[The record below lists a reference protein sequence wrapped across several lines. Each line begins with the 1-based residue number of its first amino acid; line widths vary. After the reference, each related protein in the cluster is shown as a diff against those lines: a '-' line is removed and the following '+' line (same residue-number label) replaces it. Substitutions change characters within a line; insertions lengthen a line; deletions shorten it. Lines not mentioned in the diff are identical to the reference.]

1 MTTGKTVFARIDELA
16 DELGTA
22 ASHRQELT
30 QEISDLADELA
41 ALDQMAEDATD
52 RSEYNE
58 ITAQRK
64 EAQMDIRFARNRLR
78 LFDQSPRI
86 DPEVLTDLLN
96 QLSAEADDTAKR
108 YRQKVEKPL
117 AEIVKA
123 GDEYDATINAIRE
136 GVVML
141 AAVDGPVIESDE
153 TLRRLFSRFE
163 LGNLRARAF
172 KDGSI
177 VYPALRDA
185 LRLSSTATQAPF
197 DTH

>member
-1 MTTGKTVFARIDELA
+1 MAKDTFTKIDELA
-16 DELGTA
+16 DALGTA

-30 QEISDLADELA
+30 QKISDFEQELADLDNLADEA
-41 ALDQMAEDATD
+41 ADRAEYDAIIEQRNECALDL
-52 RSEYNE
+52 
-58 ITAQRK
+58 K
-64 EAQMDIRFARNRLR
+64 FARNKLR
-78 LFDQSPRI
+78 RFDQSPRI

-117 AEIVKA
+117 ADIITA
-123 GDEYDATINAIRE
+123 GDAFDATINAIRE
-136 GVVML
+136 SVRKL
-141 AAVDGPVIESDE
+141 ASVDGPVVESDD

-163 LGNLRARAF
+163 LGELRTRAYR
-172 KDGSI
+172 DGTI
-177 VYPALRDA
+177 VYPGFRDA

>member
-1 MTTGKTVFARIDELA
+1 MADVFSRIDELA

-22 ASHRQELT
+22 ASHRQELVQDVT
-30 QEISDLADELA
+30 YLEQELADLDELA
-41 ALDQMAEDATD
+41 EEAASREMYEQ
-52 RSEYNE
+52 
-58 ITAQRK
+58 IIAQRK
-64 EAQMDIRFARNRLR
+64 EAELDLRFARNRLR

-86 DPEVLTDLLN
+86 NPEVLTDLLN
-96 QLSAEADDTAKR
+96 QLSAEADDAAKR

-123 GDEYDATINAIRE
+123 GDEFDATINAIRE

-141 AAVDGPVIESDE
+141 AAVDGPAIERDK

-163 LGNLRARAF
+163 LGELRTRAYR
-172 KDGSI
+172 DGTI
-177 VYPALRDA
+177 VYPGLRDA

>member
-1 MTTGKTVFARIDELA
+1 MAKDVYTKIDELA
-16 DELGTA
+16 DELGA
-22 ASHRQELT
+22 AANHRQALV

-41 ALDQMAEDATD
+41 ALDQMLEDATD
-52 RSEYNE
+52 RSEYDA

-64 EAQMDIRFARNRLR
+64 EAQVDIRFARNRLR

-86 DPEVLTDLLN
+86 DPEVLTNLLN
-96 QLSAEADDTAKR
+96 QLSTEADDAAKR

-117 AEIVKA
+117 ADIITA
-123 GDEYDATINAIRE
+123 GDAFDATINAIRE
-136 GVVML
+136 SVCKL
-141 AAVDGPVIESDE
+141 ASVDGPVVERDKTI
-153 TLRRLFSRFE
+153 RRLFSRFE
-163 LGNLRARAF
+163 LGNLRARAYR
-172 KDGSI
+172 DGTI

>member
-1 MTTGKTVFARIDELA
+1 M
-16 DELGTA
+16 
-22 ASHRQELT
+22 LT

-52 RSEYNE
+52 RSEYDA

-64 EAQMDIRFARNRLR
+64 EAQVDIRFARNRLR

-96 QLSAEADDTAKR
+96 QLSAEADDAAKR

-117 AEIVKA
+117 ADIITA
-123 GDEYDATINAIRE
+123 GDAFDATINAIRE
-136 GVVML
+136 SVRKL
-141 AAVDGPVIESDE
+141 ASVDGPVIDRDK

-163 LGNLRARAF
+163 LGNLRARAYR
-172 KDGSI
+172 DGTI
-177 VYPALRDA
+177 VYPGLRDA
-185 LRLSSTATQAPF
+185 LRLASTATQAPF

>member
-1 MTTGKTVFARIDELA
+1 MADVFSKIDELA

-22 ASHRQELT
+22 ASHRQVLV
-30 QEISDLADELA
+30 QEISNLTEELD
-41 ALDQMAEDATD
+41 ALDQMLEDATD
-52 RSEYNE
+52 RSEYDA

-64 EAQMDIRFARNRLR
+64 EAQVDIRFARNRLR

-96 QLSAEADDTAKR
+96 QLSAEADDAAKR

-117 AEIVKA
+117 ADITTA
-123 GDEYDATINAIRE
+123 GDAFDATIDTIRE
-136 GVVML
+136 SVRKL
-141 AAVDGPVIESDE
+141 ASVDGPVIERDE

-163 LGNLRARAF
+163 LGNLRARAYR
-172 KDGSI
+172 DGTI

-185 LRLSSTATQAPF
+185 LRLASTATQAPF

>member
-1 MTTGKTVFARIDELA
+1 MADVYTKIDELA
-16 DELGTA
+16 DELGAA
-22 ASHRQELT
+22 ASHRQALVR
-30 QEISDLADELA
+30 EINDLADELA

-52 RSEYNE
+52 RSEYDA

-64 EAQMDIRFARNRLR
+64 EAQIDIRFARNRLR

-96 QLSAEADDTAKR
+96 QLSTEADDAAKR

-117 AEIVKA
+117 ADIITA
-123 GDEYDATINAIRE
+123 GDAFDATINAIRE
-136 GVVML
+136 SVCKL
-141 AAVDGPVIESDE
+141 AAVDGPVVERDKTI
-153 TLRRLFSRFE
+153 RRLFSRFE
-163 LGNLRARAF
+163 LGELRSRAYR
-172 KDGSI
+172 DGTI
-177 VYPALRDA
+177 VYPGLRDA

>member
-30 QEISDLADELA
+30 QKISDFEQELADLDNLADEA
-41 ALDQMAEDATD
+41 ADRAEYDAIIEQRNECALDL
-52 RSEYNE
+52 
-58 ITAQRK
+58 K
-64 EAQMDIRFARNRLR
+64 FARNKLR
-78 LFDQSPRI
+78 RFDQSPRI
-86 DPEVLTDLLN
+86 DPEKLTDLLN

-117 AEIVKA
+117 ADIITA
-123 GDEYDATINAIRE
+123 GDAFDATINAIRE
-136 GVVML
+136 SVRKL
-141 AAVDGPVIESDE
+141 ASVDGPVVESDD
-153 TLRRLFSRFE
+153 TLRRLLARFE